1 MQPEDIDKLF
11 RDKLQHH
18 APTPPAFLWDQLEEE
33 IRPARKR
40 PALWL
45 YAAAAMIA
53 LLIVAGG
60 GWLLRTPGSD
70 SGLASGTL
78 ATTTRP
84 ASSAK
89 PAAAGPEKKS
99 AASQATAAT
108 ELPSSG
114 VEGQQGQAATEVATT
129 NASVPAAKPEAVHR
143 PSGATPTTERTALLA
158 QTSSYSTKAIR
169 PASVPARPEATT
181 SSAAATQPE
190 RRPDEAV
197 AVVEPTPNP
206 APTGPIEVEVHR
218 GTEAPVVALAA
229 PADAP
234 QPYASDSHLK
244 NLFHKAKTAVKDGR
258 VKLPKVELPES
269 VTVQVN
275 VFNHSTTKVIQL

>member
-11 RDKLQHH
+11 RDQLQHH
-18 APTPPAFLWDQLEEE
+18 APTPPAYLWNQLEEE

-40 PALWL
+40 PVMWL

-60 GWLLRTPGSD
+60 AWLLRPAGPG
-70 SGLASGTL
+70 LTTGTL
-78 ATTTRP
+78 ATTTTT
-84 ASSAK
+84 ASSAIA
-89 PAAAGPEKKS
+89 PAKT
-99 AASQATAAT
+99 AASNNEEKSTTQATAPN

-114 VEGQQGQAATEVATT
+114 VEGSATEVAAVQAP
-129 NASVPAAKPEAVHR
+129 ASKTKPLAAASQR
-143 PSGATPTTERTALLA
+143 RAAAGASQPALLA
-158 QTSSYSTKAIR
+158 QTSPQPTKASHR
-169 PASVPARPEATT
+169 AAVPAPALAAT
-181 SSAAATQPE
+181 SSLVAPQPE

-197 AVVEPTPNP
+197 AVVEPTPASP
-206 APTGPIEVEVHR
+206 APAGPIEVEVHR

-229 PADAP
+229 ADAR
-234 QPYASDSHLK
+234 QSYESDSHLK

-258 VKLPKVELPES
+258 VKLPKVELPET

-275 VFNHSTTKVIQL
+275 VFNHSATKVIQL